1 MRRRPL
7 LDTGTSTIFIA
18 RASDVA
24 ESGSPSAPAIDLS
37 ARENRR
43 TPPPVW
49 LSLVVW
55 SIPAIFYVF
64 AFYLRSSPAVMT
76 SELMRSFG
84 IGAKDLGS
92 LSAFYFYAYVLMQIP
107 TGMLIDSLGP
117 RKLLIFCSIAA
128 AAGTF
133 LFGAT
138 SSFAVACAGRAIVG
152 GATAAAWLVIL
163 KLATHWFP
171 SRRFAMLSGMGLLIG
186 NIGALTAQVPL
197 RLLVESFGWRTVVT
211 ASAVVILFVA
221 VLAWSFVR
229 NDPSSAGYL
238 SYAPT
243 LLQGPRKTS
252 IGQLGKGFRSIFGF
266 RNTWLIFFAQGGL
279 AGPIMTFTGLWGP
292 PFLKARF
299 AIPSTTAAAVCSVM
313 IVCWAGASPIF
324 GALSDK
330 IGRRKPLYVAGCL
343 VAAAGWATMFY
354 VTVLPLA
361 AFVAVAALTSAAS
374 GSVILGFAYG
384 KESVPVQY
392 LGTVSGAIN
401 IGNMIGPTLLQ
412 PGIGRILE
420 QNWTGAMANGARVYG
435 VEAFQAAFLLSVGW
449 TLLSCVLSSF
459 TTDTSCKQ
467 RG

>member
-1 MRRRPL
+1 
-7 LDTGTSTIFIA
+7 
-18 RASDVA
+18 VA
-24 ESGSPSAPAIDLS
+24 EASIVPKPAEGK
-37 ARENRR
+37 AA
-43 TPPPVW
+43 PPPV
-49 LSLVVW
+49 LHALLVW

-64 AFYLRSSPAVMT
+64 AFFLRASPAVMT
-76 SELMRSFG
+76 GELMRSFS

-107 TGMLIDSLGP
+107 TGMLIDTLGP
-117 RKLLIFCSIAA
+117 RKLLIFCSISTAI
-128 AAGTF
+128 GTF
-133 LFGAT
+133 LFAAT
-138 SSFAVACAGRAIVG
+138 SNFAVACAGRAIVG
-152 GATAAAWLVIL
+152 GSTAAAWLVIL

-171 SRRFAMLSGMGLLIG
+171 SRRFAMLSGLGLLIG

-197 RLLVESFGWRTVVT
+197 RLLVENFNWRTVVT
-211 ASAVVILFVA
+211 ASAGVILLVA
-221 VLAWSFVR
+221 GLAWIFVR
-229 NDPSSAGYL
+229 NDPSQRGYQ
-238 SYAPT
+238 SYAPPQ
-243 LLQGPRKTS
+243 LQTRKKTS
-252 IGQLGKGFRSIFGF
+252 LGQLGAGFKRIFGY

-299 AIPSTTAAAVCSVM
+299 GIPSTTAAAVCSVM

-343 VAAAGWATMFY
+343 VSAAGWTTMFY
-354 VTVLPLA
+354 VTSLPLSV
-361 AFVAVAALTSAAS
+361 FIGVAALTSMACGA
-374 GSVILGFAYG
+374 VILGFAYG

-420 QNWTGAMANGARVYG
+420 QHWTGAMANGARVYG
-435 VEAFQAAFLLSVGW
+435 VEAFQTAFLLSVGW
-449 TLLSCVLSSF
+449 TLLSCVLSSL
-459 TTDTSCKQ
+459 TSETKCSQ
-467 RG
+467 GGE

>member
-1 MRRRPL
+1 VPQ
-7 LDTGTSTIFIA
+7 TPAVSSTVTA
-18 RASDVA
+18 RHG
-24 ESGSPSAPAIDLS
+24 E
-37 ARENRR
+37 
-43 TPPPVW
+43 PPPIL
-49 LSLVVW
+49 LSIVVW
-55 SIPAIFYVF
+55 SIPAIFYLF

-84 IGAKDLGS
+84 IGARDLGS
-92 LSAFYFYAYVLMQIP
+92 LSAYYFYAYVLMQIP

-117 RKLLIFCSIAA
+117 RKLLIFCSISSAMGA
-128 AAGTF
+128 F

-138 SSFAVACAGRAIVG
+138 SSFALACVGRAITG

-171 SRRFAMLSGMGLLIG
+171 SRRFAMLSGLGLAIG

-197 RLLVESFGWRTVVT
+197 RLLVEHFTWRTVVI
-211 ASAVVILFVA
+211 ASGAAILLVA
-221 VLAWSFVR
+221 ILAWVLVC
-229 NDPSSAGYL
+229 NDPSERGHL
-238 SYAPT
+238 SYAPQQIQDQKKSS
-243 LLQGPRKTS
+243 LRQVGA
-252 IGQLGKGFRSIFGF
+252 GFKRIFAF
-266 RNTWLIFFAQGGL
+266 RNIWLIFFAQGGL
-279 AGPIMTFTGLWGP
+279 VGPILSFTGLWGP

-313 IVCWAGASPIF
+313 IVCWAAASPIF

-343 VAAAGWATMFY
+343 VSAAGWAAMFY
-354 VTVLPLA
+354 VTSLPLPV
-361 AFVAVAALTSAAS
+361 FIGIAALTSMAS

-420 QNWTGAMANGARVYG
+420 QHWTGAMANGARVYG
-435 VEAFQAAFLLSVGW
+435 VDAFQTAFLLSAGW
-449 TLLSCVLSSF
+449 TLLSCVLSGLTRETGCRQS
-459 TTDTSCKQ
+459 S
-467 RG
+467 

>member
-1 MRRRPL
+1 MAETANAPSRATGRP
-7 LDTGTSTIFIA
+7 A
-18 RASDVA
+18 AA
-24 ESGSPSAPAIDLS
+24 
-37 ARENRR
+37 
-43 TPPPVW
+43 PPVP
-49 LSLVVW
+49 LSVVVW

-64 AFYLRSSPAVMT
+64 AFFLRSSPAVMT
-76 SELMRSFG
+76 AELMRSFS

-107 TGMLIDSLGP
+107 TGMLIDSLGA
-117 RKLLIFCSIAA
+117 RKLLIFCSISA

-138 SSFAVACAGRAIVG
+138 GSFAVACAGRAIVG
-152 GATAAAWLVIL
+152 GSTAAAWLVIL
-163 KLATHWFP
+163 KLTTHWFP
-171 SRRFAMLSGMGLLIG
+171 SRRFAMLSGLGLLIG

-197 RLLVESFGWRTVVT
+197 RLLVENFDWRTVVT
-211 ASAVVILFVA
+211 ASAVVILLVA
-221 VLAWSFVR
+221 VLAWVFVR
-229 NDPSSAGYL
+229 NDPSLRGYL
-238 SYAPT
+238 SYAP
-243 LLQGPRKTS
+243 LRIQAQKKTS
-252 IGQLGKGFRSIFGF
+252 LGELGAGFKRIFGF

-313 IVCWAGASPIF
+313 IVCWAGASPVF

-330 IGRRKPLYVAGCL
+330 FGRRKPLYVAGCL
-343 VAAAGWATMFY
+343 VSAAGWATMFY
-354 VTVLPLA
+354 ITSLPLSV
-361 AFVAVAALTSAAS
+361 FVGVAAVTSMAS

-412 PGIGRILE
+412 PGIGRVLE
-420 QNWTGAMANGARVYG
+420 QHWTGLTANGARVYG

-449 TLLSCVLSSF
+449 TLLSCVFASL
-459 TTDTSCKQ
+459 TTDTECRQ
-467 RG
+467 RE

>member
-1 MRRRPL
+1 
-7 LDTGTSTIFIA
+7 
-18 RASDVA
+18 VA
-24 ESGSPSAPAIDLS
+24 ETSASAPA
-37 ARENRR
+37 ATTAA
-43 TPPPVW
+43 TPPPVL
-49 LSLVVW
+49 LSIVVW
-55 SIPAIFYVF
+55 SIPAVFYLL
-64 AFYLRSSPAVMT
+64 AFFLRSSPAVMT
-76 SELMRSFG
+76 AELMRDFA
-84 IGAKDLGS
+84 IGAKDLGT

-117 RKLLIFCSIAA
+117 RKLLIFCSISA

-138 SSFAVACAGRAIVG
+138 SSFLVACAGRAIVG

-171 SRRFAMLSGMGLLIG
+171 SRRFAMISGLGLLIG

-197 RLLVESFGWRTVVT
+197 RLMVENFNWRTVV
-211 ASAVVILFVA
+211 SSSGVIILLIA
-221 VLAWSFVR
+221 VLAWLLVR
-229 NDPSSAGYL
+229 NDPSLRGYL
-238 SYAPT
+238 SYAPLKIQT
-243 LLQGPRKTS
+243 QGKTS
-252 IGQLGKGFRSIFGF
+252 LSQVGAGFRRIFTY

-313 IVCWAGASPIF
+313 IVCWAGASPVF

-330 IGRRKPLYVAGCL
+330 IGRRKPLYVAGCI
-343 VAAAGWATMFY
+343 VAAAGWSAMFY
-354 VTVLPLA
+354 LPSLPLP
-361 AFVAVAALTSAAS
+361 AFVCVAALTSMAA
-374 GSVILGFAYG
+374 GAVILGFAYG

-420 QNWTGAMANGARVYG
+420 QHWTGAMANGARVYS
-435 VEAFQAAFLLSVGW
+435 VEAFQTAFLLSVGW
-449 TLLSCVLSSF
+449 TVLSCVLSSL
-459 TTDTSCKQ
+459 TRDTECRQSA
-467 RG
+467 

>member
-1 MRRRPL
+1 
-7 LDTGTSTIFIA
+7 
-18 RASDVA
+18 VA
-24 ESGSPSAPAIDLS
+24 ETTSAAVPTAGRQAS
-37 ARENRR
+37 
-43 TPPPVW
+43 PPPVL
-49 LSLVVW
+49 LSIVVW

-64 AFYLRSSPAVMT
+64 AFFLRSSPAVMT
-76 SELMRSFG
+76 TELMRSFG

-117 RKLLIFCSIAA
+117 RKLLIFCSISTAL
-128 AAGTF
+128 GTL
-133 LFGAT
+133 LFGVT

-152 GATAAAWLVIL
+152 GSTAAAWLVIL
-163 KLATHWFP
+163 KLSTHWFP
-171 SRRFAMLSGMGLLIG
+171 SRRFAMLSGLGLLIG

-197 RLLVESFGWRTVVT
+197 RLLVEHLNWRTVVT
-211 ASAVVILFVA
+211 ASAVVILLVA
-221 VLAWSFVR
+221 VLAWAFVR
-229 NDPSSAGYL
+229 NDPSLRGYL
-238 SYAPT
+238 SYAP
-243 LLQGPRKTS
+243 LQLQAQKKTS
-252 IGQLGKGFRSIFGF
+252 LSQLAAGFKRIFAF

-313 IVCWAGASPIF
+313 IVCWAGASPFF
-324 GALSDK
+324 GALSDRF
-330 IGRRKPLYVAGCL
+330 GRRKPLYVAGCL
-343 VAAAGWATMFY
+343 ASAGGWATMFY
-354 VTVLPLA
+354 VTSLPLS
-361 AFVAVAALTSAAS
+361 AFVVVAALTSVAS

-420 QNWTGAMANGARVYG
+420 QHWTGLSANGARVYG

-449 TLLSCVLSSF
+449 TLLSCVLSSL
-459 TTDTSCKQ
+459 TRDTDCKQ

>member
-1 MRRRPL
+1 
-7 LDTGTSTIFIA
+7 
-18 RASDVA
+18 VA
-24 ESGSPSAPAIDLS
+24 ETTSPAVPAADRQQ
-37 ARENRR
+37 AA
-43 TPPPVW
+43 PPPV
-49 LSLVVW
+49 LLCVVVW

-64 AFYLRSSPAVMT
+64 AFFLRSSPAVMT
-76 SELMRSFG
+76 AELMRSFG

-117 RKLLIFCSIAA
+117 RKLLIFCSISTAV
-128 AAGTF
+128 GTL
-133 LFGAT
+133 LFGVT

-152 GATAAAWLVIL
+152 GSTAAAWLVIL

-171 SRRFAMLSGMGLLIG
+171 SRRFAMLSGLGLLIG

-197 RLLVESFGWRTVVT
+197 RLLVEHFNWRTVVT
-211 ASAVVILFVA
+211 ASAAVILLVA
-221 VLAWSFVR
+221 VLAWIFVR
-229 NDPSSAGYL
+229 NDPSQRGYL
-238 SYAPT
+238 SYAP
-243 LLQGPRKTS
+243 LQLQTRKKTS
-252 IGQLGKGFRSIFGF
+252 LAQLGAGFKRIFAF

-343 VAAAGWATMFY
+343 VSAAGWATMFY
-354 VTVLPLA
+354 ITSLPLSV
-361 AFVAVAALTSAAS
+361 FIGVAALTSIAS

-420 QNWTGAMANGARVYG
+420 QHWTGAMANGARVYG
-435 VEAFQAAFLLSVGW
+435 VEAFQTAFLLSVGW
-449 TLLSCVLSSF
+449 TLLSCILSSL
-459 TTDTSCKQ
+459 TRETGCGQSA
-467 RG
+467 

>member
-1 MRRRPL
+1 MPQ
-7 LDTGTSTIFIA
+7 TPAVSSTVTA
-18 RASDVA
+18 RHG
-24 ESGSPSAPAIDLS
+24 E
-37 ARENRR
+37 
-43 TPPPVW
+43 PPPIL
-49 LSLVVW
+49 LSIVVW
-55 SIPAIFYVF
+55 SIPAIFYLF

-84 IGAKDLGS
+84 IGARDLGS
-92 LSAFYFYAYVLMQIP
+92 LSAYYFYAYVLMQIP

-117 RKLLIFCSIAA
+117 RKLLIFCSISSAMGA
-128 AAGTF
+128 F

-138 SSFAVACAGRAIVG
+138 SSFALACVGRAITG

-171 SRRFAMLSGMGLLIG
+171 SRRFAMLSGLGLAIG

-197 RLLVESFGWRTVVT
+197 RLLVEHFTWRTVVI
-211 ASAVVILFVA
+211 ASGAAILLVA
-221 VLAWSFVR
+221 ILAWVLVC
-229 NDPSSAGYL
+229 NDPSERGHL
-238 SYAPT
+238 SYAPQQIQDQKKSS
-243 LLQGPRKTS
+243 LRQVGA
-252 IGQLGKGFRSIFGF
+252 GFKRIFAF
-266 RNTWLIFFAQGGL
+266 RNIWLIFFAQGGL
-279 AGPIMTFTGLWGP
+279 VGPILSFTGLWGP

-313 IVCWAGASPIF
+313 IVCWAAASPIF

-343 VAAAGWATMFY
+343 VSAAGWAAMFY
-354 VTVLPLA
+354 VTSLPLPV
-361 AFVAVAALTSAAS
+361 FIGIAALTSMAS

-420 QNWTGAMANGARVYG
+420 QHWTGAMANGARVYG
-435 VEAFQAAFLLSVGW
+435 VDAFQTAFLLSAGW
-449 TLLSCVLSSF
+449 TLLSCVLSGLTRETGCRQS
-459 TTDTSCKQ
+459 S
-467 RG
+467 

>member
-1 MRRRPL
+1 
-7 LDTGTSTIFIA
+7 
-18 RASDVA
+18 VA
-24 ESGSPSAPAIDLS
+24 ESTSASAPA
-37 ARENRR
+37 AGAQA
-43 TPPPVW
+43 TPPPVL
-49 LSLVVW
+49 LSIVVW

-64 AFYLRSSPAVMT
+64 AFFLRSSPAVMT
-76 SELMRSFG
+76 GELMRSFG
-84 IGAKDLGS
+84 IGARDLGT

-117 RKLLIFCSIAA
+117 RKLLMFCSISA

-138 SSFAVACAGRAIVG
+138 GNFAMACAGRAIVG

-171 SRRFAMLSGMGLLIG
+171 SRRFAMISGLGLLIG

-197 RLLVESFGWRTVVT
+197 RLLVENFSWRTVVT
-211 ASAVVILFVA
+211 ASAVVILLVA
-221 VLAWSFVR
+221 VLAWAFVR
-229 NDPSSAGYL
+229 NDPSERGYL
-238 SYAPT
+238 SYAPH
-243 LLQGPRKTS
+243 QIQARKKTS
-252 IGQLGKGFRSIFGF
+252 LGQLGAGFKRIFAF

-299 AIPSTTAAAVCSVM
+299 GIPSTTAAAVCSVM

-324 GALSDK
+324 GALSDR

-343 VAAAGWATMFY
+343 VSAAGWATMFY
-354 VTVLPLA
+354 VTALPLSV
-361 AFVAVAALTSAAS
+361 FVGIAALTSVAS
-374 GSVILGFAYG
+374 GAVILGFAYG

-420 QNWTGAMANGARVYG
+420 QHWTGAMANGARVYG
-435 VEAFQAAFLLSVGW
+435 VEAFQIAFLLSVGW
-449 TLLSCVLSSF
+449 TLLSCVLSSL
-459 TTDTSCKQ
+459 TRDTGCRQSAN
-467 RG
+467 

>member
-1 MRRRPL
+1 VERQ
-7 LDTGTSTIFIA
+7 A
-18 RASDVA
+18 
-24 ESGSPSAPAIDLS
+24 GSPPVLLS
-37 ARENRR
+37 
-43 TPPPVW
+43 V
-49 LSLVVW
+49 VVW

-64 AFYLRSSPAVMT
+64 AFFLRSSPAVMT
-76 SELMRSFG
+76 AELMGSFG

-107 TGMLIDSLGP
+107 TGMLIDSLGA
-117 RKLLIFCSIAA
+117 RKLLICCSIATA
-128 AAGTF
+128 VGTL
-133 LFGAT
+133 LFAVT
-138 SSFAVACAGRAIVG
+138 SSFTVACAGRTIVG
-152 GATAAAWLVIL
+152 GSTAAAWLVIL

-171 SRRFAMLSGMGLLIG
+171 SRRFAMLSGLGLLIG

-197 RLLVESFGWRTVVT
+197 RLLVEHFNWRTVVL
-211 ASAVVILFVA
+211 ASAAVILLVA
-221 VLAWSFVR
+221 ILAWIFVH
-229 NDPSSAGYL
+229 NDPSLRGYL
-238 SYAPT
+238 SYAPQQ
-243 LLQGPRKTS
+243 LQVRTKTS
-252 IGQLGKGFRSIFGF
+252 LGQLGAGFRRIFTF

-292 PFLKARF
+292 PYLKVRF

-354 VTVLPLA
+354 VTSLSLPV
-361 AFVAVAALTSAAS
+361 FITCAALTSMAS
-374 GSVILGFAYG
+374 GAVILGFAYG

-420 QNWTGAMANGARVYG
+420 QHWTGTIANGVRVYG

-449 TLLSCVLSSF
+449 TLLSCVLSAL
-459 TTDTSCKQ
+459 TRETGCNQ
-467 RG
+467 NVAVL

>member
-1 MRRRPL
+1 MAP
-7 LDTGTSTIFIA
+7 TVTS
-18 RASDVA
+18 RA
-24 ESGSPSAPAIDLS
+24 
-37 ARENRR
+37 
-43 TPPPVW
+43 TPPPVL
-49 LSLVVW
+49 LSVVVW
-55 SIPAIFYVF
+55 SIPAIFYLF
-64 AFYLRSSPAVMT
+64 AFFLRSSPAVMT
-76 SELMRSFG
+76 AELMRSFG

-117 RKLLIFCSIAA
+117 RKLLIFCSISAA
-128 AAGTF
+128 FGTF

-138 SSFAVACAGRAIVG
+138 SSFAVACGGRAIVG

-171 SRRFAMLSGMGLLIG
+171 SRRFAMLSGLGLLIG

-197 RLLVESFGWRTVVT
+197 RLMVENFNWRTVVM
-211 ASAVVILFVA
+211 ASAAVILLVA
-221 VLAWSFVR
+221 VLAWTLVR
-229 NDPSSAGYL
+229 NDPSLRGYL
-238 SYAPT
+238 SYAP
-243 LLQGPRKTS
+243 LQIQTQGKTS
-252 IGQLGKGFRSIFGF
+252 MAQLGAGFRRIFTY

-330 IGRRKPLYVAGCL
+330 IGRRKPLYVGGSL

-354 VTVLPLA
+354 VTSLPLSI
-361 AFVAVAALTSAAS
+361 FVGVAAITSVAS
-374 GSVILGFAYG
+374 GAVILGFAYG

-420 QNWTGAMANGARVYG
+420 AHWTGAMVNGARVYG
-435 VEAFQAAFLLSVGW
+435 VEAFQTAFLLSVGW
-449 TLLSCVLSSF
+449 TLLSCVLSSL
-459 TTDTSCKQ
+459 TRDTECRQ
-467 RG
+467 GG

>member
-1 MRRRPL
+1 MAETR
-7 LDTGTSTIFIA
+7 T
-18 RASDVA
+18 ASAQSA
-24 ESGSPSAPAIDLS
+24 ESRAA
-37 ARENRR
+37 
-43 TPPPVW
+43 PPPVL
-49 LSLVVW
+49 LSVVVW

-64 AFYLRSSPAVMT
+64 AFFLRSSPAVMT
-76 SELMRSFG
+76 AELMRSFN

-92 LSAFYFYAYVLMQIP
+92 LSAFYFYAYVLMQVP

-117 RKLLIFCSIAA
+117 RKLLIFCSISA

-152 GATAAAWLVIL
+152 GSTAAAWLVIL

-171 SRRFAMLSGMGLLIG
+171 SRRFAMLSGLGLLIG

-197 RLLVESFGWRTVVT
+197 RLLVENFDWRTVVT
-211 ASAVVILFVA
+211 ASAVVILLVA
-221 VLAWSFVR
+221 VLAWTFVR
-229 NDPSSAGYL
+229 NDPSLRGYR
-238 SYAPT
+238 SYAP
-243 LLQGPRKTS
+243 LQIQAQKKTS
-252 IGQLGKGFRSIFGF
+252 LRQLGAGFKRIFAF

-343 VAAAGWATMFY
+343 VSAAGWATMFY
-354 VTVLPLA
+354 VTALPLSV
-361 AFVAVAALTSAAS
+361 FVGVAALTSIAS

-420 QNWTGAMANGARVYG
+420 QHWAGAMANGARVYG
-435 VEAFQAAFLLSVGW
+435 VEAFQTAFLLSVGW
-449 TLLSCVLSSF
+449 TLLSCILSSM
-459 TTDTSCKQ
+459 TTDTACRQ
-467 RG
+467 RE

>member
-1 MRRRPL
+1 MAE
-7 LDTGTSTIFIA
+7 TTS
-18 RASDVA
+18 ASPPTVA
-24 ESGSPSAPAIDLS
+24 
-37 ARENRR
+37 
-43 TPPPVW
+43 TPPPVL
-49 LSLVVW
+49 LSIVVW
-55 SIPAIFYVF
+55 SIPAIFYLF
-64 AFYLRSSPAVMT
+64 AFFLRSSPAVMT
-76 SELMRSFG
+76 AELMRSFG

-117 RKLLIFCSIAA
+117 RKLLIFCSISAA
-128 AAGTF
+128 LGTF

-171 SRRFAMLSGMGLLIG
+171 SRRFAMLSGLGLLIG

-197 RLLVESFGWRTVVT
+197 RLLVENFNWRTVVM
-211 ASAVVILFVA
+211 ASAAVILLVA
-221 VLAWSFVR
+221 VLAWTLVR
-229 NDPSSAGYL
+229 NDPSLRGYL
-238 SYAPT
+238 SYAPPQIQK
-243 LLQGPRKTS
+243 QGKTS
-252 IGQLGKGFRSIFGF
+252 LAQFGTGFRRIFTY

-330 IGRRKPLYVAGCL
+330 IGRRKPLYVAGSL

-354 VTVLPLA
+354 VTSLPLP
-361 AFVAVAALTSAAS
+361 AFVCVAAITSVAS
-374 GSVILGFAYG
+374 GAVILGFAYG

-420 QNWTGAMANGARVYG
+420 AHWTGAMVNGARVYG
-435 VEAFQAAFLLSVGW
+435 VEAFQTAFLLSVGW
-449 TLLSCVLSSF
+449 TLLSCVLSSL
-459 TTDTSCKQ
+459 TRDTGC
-467 RG
+467 RHGG

>member
-1 MRRRPL
+1 M
-7 LDTGTSTIFIA
+7 TS
-18 RASDVA
+18 
-24 ESGSPSAPAIDLS
+24 PAH
-37 ARENRR
+37 ATQA
-43 TPPPVW
+43 TPPPVM
-49 LSLVVW
+49 LSIVVW
-55 SIPAIFYVF
+55 SIPAIFYLF
-64 AFYLRSSPAVMT
+64 AFFLRSSPAVMT
-76 SELMRSFG
+76 TELMTSFG

-128 AAGTF
+128 ASGTF
-133 LFGAT
+133 LFAAT
-138 SSFAVACAGRAIVG
+138 SSFALACLGRAIVG
-152 GATAAAWLVIL
+152 GSTAAAWLVIL

-171 SRRFAMLSGMGLLIG
+171 SRRFAMLSGLGLLIG

-197 RLLVESFGWRTVVT
+197 RLLVENFNWRTVVI
-211 ASAVVILFVA
+211 ASGFVILLVV
-221 VLAWSFVR
+221 VLAWTFVR
-229 NDPSSAGYL
+229 NDPSSQGYL
-238 SYAPT
+238 SYAPPQIQS
-243 LLQGPRKTS
+243 QGKPSLSK
-252 IGQLGKGFRSIFGF
+252 LGAGFKRIFEF
-266 RNTWLIFFAQGGL
+266 RNTWLIFFTQGGL

-299 AIPSTTAAAVCSVM
+299 GIPSTTAAAVCSVM

-330 IGRRKPLYVAGCL
+330 IGRRKPLYVAGSL

-354 VTVLPLA
+354 MTSLPLA
-361 AFVAVAALTSAAS
+361 AFVCVAALTSIAS
-374 GSVILGFAYG
+374 GAVILGFAYG

-420 QNWTGAMANGARVYG
+420 QNWTGVMVNGARVYG
-435 VEAFQAAFLLSVGW
+435 VEAFQTAFLLSVSW
-449 TLLSCVLSSF
+449 TLLSCVLSSL
-459 TTDTSCKQ
+459 TRETACKQ
-467 RG
+467 AG

>member
-1 MRRRPL
+1 
-7 LDTGTSTIFIA
+7 
-18 RASDVA
+18 VA
-24 ESGSPSAPAIDLS
+24 ETTSATVPT
-37 ARENRR
+37 ARMQAA
-43 TPPPVW
+43 PPPAL
-49 LSLVVW
+49 LSIVVW

-64 AFYLRSSPAVMT
+64 AFFLRSSPAVMT
-76 SELMRSFG
+76 GELMRSFG

-107 TGMLIDSLGP
+107 TGMLIDSRGP
-117 RKLLIFCSIAA
+117 RKLLIFCSILT
-128 AAGTF
+128 AAGTL

-138 SSFAVACAGRAIVG
+138 SSFAVACVGRAIVG
-152 GATAAAWLVIL
+152 GSTAAAWLVIL

-171 SRRFAMLSGMGLLIG
+171 SRRFAMLSGLGLLIG

-197 RLLVESFGWRTVVT
+197 RLLVEHFNWRTVVT
-211 ASAVVILFVA
+211 ASAGVILLVA
-221 VLAWSFVR
+221 VLAWAFVR
-229 NDPSSAGYL
+229 NDPSSRGYL
-238 SYAPT
+238 SYAP
-243 LLQGPRKTS
+243 LQLQAQKKTS
-252 IGQLGKGFRSIFGF
+252 PGELAAGFKRIFAF

-313 IVCWAGASPIF
+313 IVCWAGASPFF
-324 GALSDK
+324 GALSDRF
-330 IGRRKPLYVAGCL
+330 GRRKPLYVAGCL
-343 VAAAGWATMFY
+343 ASAAGWAAMFY
-354 VTVLPLA
+354 VTSLPLS
-361 AFVAVAALTSAAS
+361 AFVVVAALTSIAS

-420 QNWTGAMANGARVYG
+420 QHWTGTMANGARVYG

-449 TLLSCVLSSF
+449 TLLSCVLSSL
-459 TTDTSCKQ
+459 TCDTECKQ

>member
-1 MRRRPL
+1 VA
-7 LDTGTSTIFIA
+7 DTTSVTA
-18 RASDVA
+18 AAA
-24 ESGSPSAPAIDLS
+24 ERHA
-37 ARENRR
+37 
-43 TPPPVW
+43 TPPPAL
-49 LSLVVW
+49 LSILVW

-64 AFYLRSSPAVMT
+64 AFFLRSSPAVMT
-76 SELMRSFG
+76 AELMRSFG
-84 IGAKDLGS
+84 IGARDLGS

-117 RKLLIFCSIAA
+117 RKLLIFCSVLT
-128 AAGTF
+128 AAGTL

-152 GATAAAWLVIL
+152 GSTAAAWLVIL

-171 SRRFAMLSGMGLLIG
+171 SRRFAMLSGLGLLIG

-197 RLLVESFGWRTVVT
+197 RLLVENFNWRAVVT
-211 ASAVVILFVA
+211 ASAAVILLVA
-221 VLAWSFVR
+221 LLAWIFVR
-229 NDPSSAGYL
+229 NDPALRGYL
-238 SYAPT
+238 SYAPPQ
-243 LLQGPRKTS
+243 LQTRKKTS
-252 IGQLGKGFRSIFGF
+252 FGQLASGFKRIFAF

-292 PFLKARF
+292 PFLKTRF
-299 AIPSTTAAAVCSVM
+299 AIPSTSAAAVCSVM

-330 IGRRKPLYVAGCL
+330 IGRRKPLYVAGSL
-343 VAAAGWATMFY
+343 VSAAGWAAMFY
-354 VTVLPLA
+354 VTSLPLPV
-361 AFVAVAALTSAAS
+361 FIAVAAVTSIAA

-420 QNWTGAMANGARVYG
+420 QHWTGTIANGARLYS

-449 TLLSCVLSSF
+449 TVLSCILSSL
-459 TTDTSCKQ
+459 TSETRCAQ
-467 RG
+467 SAR

>member
-1 MRRRPL
+1 VAE
-7 LDTGTSTIFIA
+7 TTST
-18 RASDVA
+18 
-24 ESGSPSAPAIDLS
+24 SAPVAAS
-37 ARENRR
+37 A
-43 TPPPVW
+43 PPPVL
-49 LSLVVW
+49 LSIVVW

-64 AFYLRSSPAVMT
+64 AFFLRSSPAVMT
-76 SELMRSFG
+76 TELMHSFG
-84 IGAKDLGS
+84 IGARDLGT

-117 RKLLIFCSIAA
+117 RKLLIFCAISA

-138 SSFAVACAGRAIVG
+138 GSFALACAGRAIVG

-171 SRRFAMLSGMGLLIG
+171 SRRFAMISGLGLLIG

-197 RLLVESFGWRTVVT
+197 RLLVENFSWRTVVT
-211 ASAVVILFVA
+211 ASAAVILGVA
-221 VLAWSFVR
+221 VLAWVFVR
-229 NDPSSAGYL
+229 NDPSQRGYR
-238 SYAPT
+238 SYAPP
-243 LLQGPRKTS
+243 QIQKQTS
-252 IGQLGKGFRSIFGF
+252 TSLAQLGAGFKRIFAF

-313 IVCWAGASPIF
+313 IVCWAGASPLF

-330 IGRRKPLYVAGCL
+330 LGSRKPLYVAGCL
-343 VAAAGWATMFY
+343 VSAAGWATMFY
-354 VTVLPLA
+354 VTSLPLPV
-361 AFVAVAALTSAAS
+361 FVAVAALTSVACGA
-374 GSVILGFAYG
+374 VILGFAYG

-420 QNWTGAMANGARVYG
+420 QHWTGALANGARVYG
-435 VEAFQAAFLLSVGW
+435 VEAFQVAFLLSVGW
-449 TLLSCVLSSF
+449 TLLSCVLSSL
-459 TTDTSCKQ
+459 TRETACRQSAN
-467 RG
+467 

>member
-1 MRRRPL
+1 
-7 LDTGTSTIFIA
+7 
-18 RASDVA
+18 VA
-24 ESGSPSAPAIDLS
+24 ETTRVFAPA
-37 ARENRR
+37 AEGHA
-43 TPPPVW
+43 TPPPVR
-49 LSLVVW
+49 LSIVVW
-55 SIPAIFYVF
+55 SIPAIFYLF

-76 SELMRSFG
+76 TELMRSFG
-84 IGAKDLGS
+84 IGAKDLGT

-117 RKLLIFCSIAA
+117 RKLLIFCSISTAV
-128 AAGTF
+128 GTL

-138 SSFAVACAGRAIVG
+138 SSFALACAGRAIVG
-152 GATAAAWLVIL
+152 GSTAAAWLVIL

-171 SRRFAMLSGMGLLIG
+171 SRRFAMLSGLGLLIG

-197 RLLVESFGWRTVVT
+197 RLLVESFSWRTVVT
-211 ASAVVILFVA
+211 ASAAVILLVA
-221 VLAWSFVR
+221 ILAWAFVR
-229 NDPSSAGYL
+229 NDPSLRGYL
-238 SYAPT
+238 SYAPR
-243 LLQGPRKTS
+243 QIQAQKKTS
-252 IGQLGKGFRSIFGF
+252 LSQFGAGFKRIFTF

-330 IGRRKPLYVAGCL
+330 FGRRKPLYVAGCL
-343 VAAAGWATMFY
+343 VSAAGWATMFY
-354 VTVLPLA
+354 VTSLPLSV
-361 AFVAVAALTSAAS
+361 FVGVAALTSMAS

-392 LGTVSGAIN
+392 LGTVSGTIN
-401 IGNMIGPTLLQ
+401 IGNMIGPSLLQ

-420 QNWTGAMANGARVYG
+420 QHWTGATANGARIYSVD
-435 VEAFQAAFLLSVGW
+435 AFQAAFLLSVGW
-449 TLLSCVLSSF
+449 TLLSCLLSSL
-459 TTDTSCKQ
+459 TTDTACKQ
-467 RG
+467 RE

>member
-1 MRRRPL
+1 MAE
-7 LDTGTSTIFIA
+7 TSNAAAPVADA
-18 RASDVA
+18 RA
-24 ESGSPSAPAIDLS
+24 
-37 ARENRR
+37 
-43 TPPPVW
+43 TPPPVL
-49 LSLVVW
+49 LSIIVW
-55 SIPAIFYVF
+55 SIPAIFYLF
-64 AFYLRSSPAVMT
+64 AFFLRSSPAVMT
-76 SELMRSFG
+76 SELMRDFR

-117 RKLLIFCSIAA
+117 RKLLIFCSISA

-133 LFGAT
+133 LFGVT

-171 SRRFAMLSGMGLLIG
+171 SRRFAMLSGLGLLIG

-197 RLLVESFGWRTVVT
+197 RLMVENFNWRTVVM
-211 ASAVVILFVA
+211 ASAAVILLVA
-221 VLAWSFVR
+221 VLAWTLVR
-229 NDPSSAGYL
+229 NDPSARGYL
-238 SYAPT
+238 SYAPAQIQK
-243 LLQGPRKTS
+243 QGKAS
-252 IGQLGKGFRSIFGF
+252 FKQLGVGFKRIFSF

-324 GALSDK
+324 GALSDR
-330 IGRRKPLYVAGCL
+330 IGRRKPLYVAGSL
-343 VAAAGWATMFY
+343 ASAAGWATMFY
-354 VTVLPLA
+354 VPGLPLPV
-361 AFVAVAALTSAAS
+361 FVAVAALTSVSCGA
-374 GSVILGFAYG
+374 VILGFAYG

-420 QNWTGAMANGARVYG
+420 QHWTGAMVNGARVYG
-435 VEAFQAAFLLSVGW
+435 VEAFQTAFLLSVGW
-449 TLLSCVLSSF
+449 TLLSCVLSSL
-459 TTDTSCKQ
+459 TRETGCRPTAN
-467 RG
+467 